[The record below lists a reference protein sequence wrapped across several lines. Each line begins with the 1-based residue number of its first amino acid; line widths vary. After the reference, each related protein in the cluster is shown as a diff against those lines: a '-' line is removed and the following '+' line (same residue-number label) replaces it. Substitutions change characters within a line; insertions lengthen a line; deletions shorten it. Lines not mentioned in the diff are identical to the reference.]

1 MIRETNSSV
10 FYANQS
16 IVMHLYKEINCEND
30 SINNINI
37 RYAKDKEVDRLLVA
51 YEVQEKELNRRNS
64 AR

>member
-16 IVMHLYKEINCEND
+16 VVMHLYKEINCEND

-51 YEVQEKELNRRNS
+51 YEV
-64 AR
+64 